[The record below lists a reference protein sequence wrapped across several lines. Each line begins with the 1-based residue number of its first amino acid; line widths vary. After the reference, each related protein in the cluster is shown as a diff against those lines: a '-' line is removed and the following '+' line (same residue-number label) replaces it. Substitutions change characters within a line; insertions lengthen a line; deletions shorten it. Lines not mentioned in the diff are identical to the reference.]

1 MSGSWASF
9 KAAAEQ
15 GDPPPEYP
23 YPVPDGW
30 TPELDHGFR
39 LWWGQRGGKYP
50 SWSVGA
56 RTEEFAY
63 RVVWEA
69 ATRTQGCTRD
79 CCAEQLAM
87 DLRGEGGA

>member
-15 GDPPPEYP
+15 GDPPDEMDLMRRDFDRSYGSMPSH
-23 YPVPDGW
+23 DLAWSWAKWGLRW
-30 TPELDHGFR
+30 ARRTPCL
-39 LWWGQRGGKYP
+39 
-50 SWSVGA
+50 
-56 RTEEFAY
+56 
-63 RVVWEA
+63 
-69 ATRTQGCTRD
+69 RD